1 MKRFLQQSVDV
12 VSPLVETELSMED
25 FAKMNIRKTLIE
37 SALAL
42 GAIISLTEQEK
53 PQEEDALAPYLEML
67 KAEEGVRTK
76 VYKDTKGISTIG
88 VGFNLTRS
96 DAPEVFRQCFG
107 DQCDDVMTRAKD
119 PKRGMSEAEVERLT
133 RHDLETTFLPRTRKA
148 VEKFE
153 EFPLEARTA
162 LVSSA
167 YRGSLLGSPK
177 TLALINAGKGS
188 EAAAEYLRN
197 REYEASKKAKTGIAP
212 RMERE
217 AKGIGLI
224 GAAPVAAPKPAA
236 PAPTTTPP
244 AIKPANPATSDYLVQ
259 KGDSLSAIAKRT
271 GSSIETITRENK
283 IADPNK
289 IGVGQ
294 RIRIPKG

>member
-1 MKRFLQQSVDV
+1 V
-12 VSPLVETELSMED
+12 
-25 FAKMNIRKTLIE
+25 
-37 SALAL
+37 
-42 GAIISLTEQEK
+42 ISLSEQEK
-53 PQEEDALAPYLEML
+53 PKEEDALAPYLEML
-67 KAEEGVRTK
+67 RAEEGVRTK
-76 VYKDTKGISTIG
+76 VYKDTKGIPTIG

-96 DAPEVFRQCFG
+96 DAPKVFRQCFG

-289 IGVGQ
+289 IVAGQ

>member
-1 MKRFLQQSVDV
+1 
-12 VSPLVETELSMED
+12 
-25 FAKMNIRKTLIE
+25 MNIRKTLIE
-37 SALAL
+37 SAFAL
-42 GAIISLTEQEK
+42 GAMVSLVEQAK
-53 PQEEDALAPYLEML
+53 AKEEDALAPYIDML
-67 KAEEGVRTK
+67 KAEEGFKTK
-76 VYKDTKGISTIG
+76 MYKDTKGIPTIG

-107 DQCDDVMTRAKD
+107 DQCGDVMARAKD
-119 PKRGMSEAEVERLT
+119 PKRGMTDAEVERLT

-148 VEKFE
+148 VGKFE
-153 EFPLEARTA
+153 ELPLEARTA

-197 REYEASKKAKTGIAP
+197 KEYEASKKAKTGVAP

-217 AKGIGLI
+217 AEKFRLI
-224 GAAPVAAPKPAA
+224 GATPAA
-236 PAPTTTPP
+236 PVTTAPVT
-244 AIKPANPATSDYLVQ
+244 KPAEPVTPQSLEDYEVK
-259 KGDSLSAIAKRT
+259 KGDTLSAIAKRT
-271 GSSIETITRENK
+271 GRSVEAITRENK
-283 IADPNK
+283 IANPNK

-294 RIRIPKG
+294 KIRIPKG

>member
-12 VSPLVETELSMED
+12 VSPMAKTQLSMED

-37 SALAL
+37 SAFAL
-42 GAIISLTEQEK
+42 GAVISLSEQEK
-53 PQEEDALAPYLEML
+53 PKQEDALAPFMDILR
-67 KAEEGVRTK
+67 AEEGFRTK
-76 VYKDTKGISTIG
+76 VYKDTKGIPTIG

-107 DQCDDVMTRAKD
+107 DQCGDVMTRAKD
-119 PKRGMSEAEVERLT
+119 PKRGMSEAEVEKLT
-133 RHDLETTFLPRTRKA
+133 RYDLENTFLPRTRKA
-148 VEKFE
+148 VPKFD

-177 TLALINAGKGS
+177 TLELINAGKGS
-188 EAAAEYLRN
+188 EAAAEYLKN

-217 AKGIGLI
+217 SKGIGLI
-224 GAAPVAAPKPAA
+224 GASAPTPPTPA

-259 KGDSLSAIAKRT
+259 KGDTLSAIAKRT

-289 IGVGQ
+289 IGAGQ